1 MKVID
6 VNVLLYAVNQD
17 GEPPH
22 AEVRRWWQAALNGDE
37 SIGLP
42 WIVLSGF
49 LRIATNPRVYPEP
62 LTADQALG
70 EVESWLSVEVA
81 TTVSEKP
88 DHWPVFRSLLAGTGT
103 AGNLVTDAHLAALAI
118 THDATLVSCDNDFA
132 RFNGLRW
139 EDPRQGS

>member
-17 GEPPH
+17 GEPH
-22 AEVRRWWQAALNGDE
+22 AEVRRWWHAALNGDE

-88 DHWPVFRSLLAGTGT
+88 DHWPVFRNLLAETGT
-103 AGNLVTDAHLAALAI
+103 AGNLATDAHLAALAI

-139 EDPRQGS
+139 ENPRQGR